1 MNARDSIRAHPWRWF
16 AAAVIVLI
24 LIVLLAAVLFVRS
37 LLQPQRF
44 TAVLQ
49 SQLAGAGLILSVEKP
64 AAPTLW
70 PHPAVQLQGFRL
82 SSIGSNAPLLTATEA
97 RIVVPWRALLHRE
110 LAIERLEIQSPRIDL
125 DQLQALTSKLPHA
138 SGAPQLPHIGA
149 GIRITDGTLVR
160 GDEPLLFD
168 IDAETGA
175 LLPDVP
181 FRLAASARNGDDRAG
196 RLVLSALPRHQ
207 DDTLRFDRI
216 RLDAQV
222 ERGPRTE
229 LAGNAVWNGGNDID
243 ATLQG
248 TLMLL
253 APSTLTANSS
263 AASAAS
269 ASGYAT
275 ASAPRK
281 YALALQITPARGAAP
296 LIAALKLDGVNE
308 HADVRVPPEALMNW
322 WRGVLAAAPGKPLT
336 LPPLQGHVQADEIGY
351 GPLHMQGV
359 TLDAGPA
366 IAPLSAG
373 STPAPAS
380 TAPKKEVAH

>member
-1 MNARDSIRAHPWRWF
+1 MSAGDSIRAHPWRWL
-16 AAAVIVLI
+16 ATAVIVLI
-24 LIVLLAAVLFVRS
+24 VVVSLAATLFVRS

-44 TAVLQ
+44 TALLQ
-49 SQLAGAGLILSVEKP
+49 SQLAGAGLVLAVDKP
-64 AAPTLW
+64 AAPALW
-70 PHPAVQLQGFRL
+70 PHPAVQLQGFQL
-82 SSIGSNAPLLTATEA
+82 SSLGANAPLLTATEA

-125 DQLQALTSKLPHA
+125 DQLQALTSKLPHT
-138 SGAPQLPHIGA
+138 SGAPQLPRIGA

-175 LLPDVP
+175 LLPNVA

-196 RLVLSALPRHQ
+196 RLVLSALPRRQ
-207 DDTLRFDRI
+207 DNTLRFDRI

-222 ERGPRTE
+222 ERGPGVDV
-229 LAGNAVWNGGNDID
+229 AGDAVWNGGNDIA

-248 TLMLL
+248 TL
-253 APSTLTANSS
+253 TLPAATIFGGNSS

-269 ASGYAT
+269 ANGT
-275 ASAPRK
+275 AAAPALRK
-281 YALALQITPARGAAP
+281 YALVLQITPAKGAAP

-308 HADVRVPPEALMNW
+308 HADVRIPPKAMMDW
-322 WRGVLAAAPGKPLT
+322 WRGVLAAAPGKPLA
-336 LPPLQGHVQADEIGY
+336 LPPLQGRVQADEIGY
-351 GPLHMQGV
+351 GPLHMQGMV
-359 TLDAGPA
+359 LDAGPA

-380 TAPKKEVAH
+380 TAAKKEVAH

>member
-1 MNARDSIRAHPWRWF
+1 MDLLVSLRRHPWRWF
-16 AAAVIVLI
+16 AAAAIALI
-24 LIVLLAAVLFVRS
+24 LVALIAAALFVRS

-44 TAVLQ
+44 TALLQ
-49 SQLAGAGLILSVEKP
+49 SQLAGAGLVLAVDKP
-64 AAPTLW
+64 AAPALW
-70 PHPAVQLQGFRL
+70 PHPAVQLQGFQL

-125 DQLQALTSKLPHA
+125 DQLQALTSKLPHV
-138 SGAPQLPHIGA
+138 SGAPQLPRIGA

-175 LLPDVP
+175 LLPDIP

-216 RLDAQV
+216 SLDAQI
-222 ERGPRTE
+222 ERGPGVVV
-229 LAGNAVWNGGNDID
+229 AGDAVWNGGTDVA

-248 TLMLL
+248 TLTLPAQAMSGGS
-253 APSTLTANSS
+253 STAAANGS
-263 AASAAS
+263 ASA
-269 ASGYAT
+269 T
-275 ASAPRK
+275 RK
-281 YALALQITPARGAAP
+281 YALTLRITPARGAAP
-296 LIAALKLDGVNE
+296 LTAALKLDGVDE

-322 WRGVLAAAPGKPLT
+322 WRGVLATTPGKPLL
-336 LPPLQGHVQADEIGY
+336 LPPLQGQVQADEIGY

-366 IAPLSAG
+366 VAPLSAG
-373 STPAPAS
+373 STPPPAS
-380 TAPKKEVAH
+380 TAAKKEVAH